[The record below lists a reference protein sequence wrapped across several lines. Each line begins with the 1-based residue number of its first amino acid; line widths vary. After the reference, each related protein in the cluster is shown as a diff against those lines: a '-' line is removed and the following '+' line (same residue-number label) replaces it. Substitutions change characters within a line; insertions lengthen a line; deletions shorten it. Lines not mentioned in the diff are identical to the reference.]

1 VKPKGRIAWLITWE
15 GPESEHNGRCRIVTI
30 LRPQLGQDRV
40 AALLPVLYSSEYH
53 HTLDEKLGYI
63 SAKGRD
69 PFFKQTYRDI
79 NPEFIYGCF
88 PKNYLRARQV
98 KNLRCNE
105 TRNNCFE
112 HTLSWTELPKF
123 IPNPKYGET
132 GPPMELMHDD
142 LKQVC
147 GEVDRSYTYSIR
159 PAIEEEKARKEKSD
173 RSE

>member
-1 VKPKGRIAWLITWE
+1 
-15 GPESEHNGRCRIVTI
+15 
-30 LRPQLGQDRV
+30 
-40 AALLPVLYSSEYH
+40 LYSSEYN
-53 HTLDEKLGYI
+53 HTLDEKLAYI
-63 SAKGRD
+63 SSKGRD

-98 KNLRCNE
+98 KHLRCEE
-105 TRNNCFE
+105 TKGNCFE

-132 GPPMELMHDD
+132 GPPMDKWDD
-142 LKQVC
+142 ALKQVS
-147 GEVDRSYTYSIR
+147 GESDWSYTYSIR
-159 PAIEEEKARKEKSD
+159 PAIEEEKTRKAKSV